1 MDFSK
6 LTTADKVVVGSTI
19 AFFIFMFFPWFGID
33 GLEDFGDPTAN
44 GFDVGF
50 LWGMLPL
57 IMAVAMSAHVLVTR
71 FAEGAQL
78 PEAPWSK
85 LYLGLGIAVA
95 ALVVLKLLIGE
106 SISGFGFSEDLDR
119 RIGLFLATL
128 AAIGVGVGG
137 FLKFQEGDGAA
148 AGSSGPPTSF

>member
-1 MDFSK
+1 MDLSK

-33 GLEDFGDPTAN
+33 GLEDFGRN

-50 LWGMLPL
+50 LWGRLPL
-57 IMAVAMSAHVLVTR
+57 ILAVAMSAHVLVTR

-119 RIGLFLATL
+119 RIGLFLATI

-137 FLKFQEGDGAA
+137 FLKFHEGDGAA
-148 AGSSGPPTSF
+148 AGSSGPPTAF